1 MKNLKNLLRYNK
13 LSITIIVLVSI
24 YCFIFTK
31 IIKYESKYSINDNTL
46 IGTVSDLNINGN
58 KVTMHVLGKEEVIA
72 YFYLREESDVNKVLN
87 TIHLGDKLTLNGKF
101 IEPNNNTIPNTF
113 NYKKYL
119 NSKKIFYTFEVE
131 EYDVKNQFKPFYKLK
146 DLLLKSIYE
155 KDNKDY
161 YLVFLLGD
169 KTLLDGNIYSSF
181 QTNGISHLLAVSG
194 MHIGIILLFLN
205 FILKRFKKIKQNI
218 ISSFILLM
226 FAFLTGFSAS
236 VLRAVIF
243 YIINNLNKYLNL
255 HLNSLELLLITASII
270 LIINPFMIYDLG
282 FIYSFVV
289 CFGIVY
295 YNDKLKGNYII
306 SLLKLSFITF
316 LFSLP
321 ITAYLNYEI
330 NILSPLINLIFVPFV
345 TFIIY
350 PLSIISFIFP
360 IFDCLFNFLINIFN
374 SLNLIFSSFAINI
387 NIPKISFV
395 YIMLFYLILLISKNN
410 FKKMIFLL
418 FIILFVKVKVLFDS
432 NYYVYFLDVGQGD
445 SSVLIS
451 PYKKEVIMIDTGGKI
466 EYKKDNWMKSSKI
479 YNISDNVIKFLKSI
493 GITKIDYLILSHGD
507 ADHAGE
513 AINIIKKLNVKNVV
527 LNEGDLNN
535 LEKSIKKLSNVAVDY
550 DLKYFNIKNLN
561 NKNYN
566 DENENSII
574 NSVKFLSYHLLFMGD
589 ASVKQEEY
597 LIKKNNIKNIDILK
611 VGHHGSKTSSSK
623 TFINAINPKYSI
635 ISVGKN
641 NKFGH
646 PNKEVVKT
654 LKNSIIYRT
663 DQDGT
668 IEFIIN
674 KSDININT
682 YEP

>member
-1 MKNLKNLLRYNK
+1 
-13 LSITIIVLVSI
+13 
-24 YCFIFTK
+24 
-31 IIKYESKYSINDNTL
+31 
-46 IGTVSDLNINGN
+46 
-58 KVTMHVLGKEEVIA
+58 
-72 YFYLREESDVNKVLN
+72 
-87 TIHLGDKLTLNGKF
+87 
-101 IEPNNNTIPNTF
+101 
-113 NYKKYL
+113 
-119 NSKKIFYTFEVE
+119 
-131 EYDVKNQFKPFYKLK
+131 
-146 DLLLKSIYE
+146 
-155 KDNKDY
+155 
-161 YLVFLLGD
+161 
-169 KTLLDGNIYSSF
+169 
-181 QTNGISHLLAVSG
+181 
-194 MHIGIILLFLN
+194 
-205 FILKRFKKIKQNI
+205 
-218 ISSFILLM
+218 
-226 FAFLTGFSAS
+226 
-236 VLRAVIF
+236 
-243 YIINNLNKYLNL
+243 
-255 HLNSLELLLITASII
+255 
-270 LIINPFMIYDLG
+270 
-282 FIYSFVV
+282 
-289 CFGIVY
+289 
-295 YNDKLKGNYII
+295 
-306 SLLKLSFITF
+306 
-316 LFSLP
+316 
-321 ITAYLNYEI
+321 
-330 NILSPLINLIFVPFV
+330 
-345 TFIIY
+345 
-350 PLSIISFIFP
+350 
-360 IFDCLFNFLINIFN
+360 
-374 SLNLIFSSFAINI
+374 
-387 NIPKISFV
+387 
-395 YIMLFYLILLISKNN
+395 
-410 FKKMIFLL
+410 
-418 FIILFVKVKVLFDS
+418 
-432 NYYVYFLDVGQGD
+432 
-445 SSVLIS
+445 
-451 PYKKEVIMIDTGGKI
+451 
-466 EYKKDNWMKSSKI
+466 MKSSKI